1 MHPTRRRIVGSIAI
15 AIPFA
20 AIMMRGALR
29 TDDKSVW
36 AMMGIAAGIA
46 IIFYLMWPV
55 FEYTWKDGVPNAL
68 TWKRFAG
75 LTVVGLLIT
84 IVIVLGARVIGHD
97 LDPWLVL
104 GYVMLIV
111 MLSFVG
117 SSDMPI
123 RVGPRR

>member
-104 GYVMLIV
+104 GYVMLIA

>member
-1 MHPTRRRIVGSIAI
+1 MHPTRRRVVGSIAI

-20 AIMMRGALR
+20 AIMIRGALR
-29 TDDKSVW
+29 TDNMSAW
-36 AMMGIAAGIA
+36 AMLGTAAGIA
-46 IIFYLMWPV
+46 IVFYLMWPA
-55 FEYTWKDGVPNAL
+55 FEFMWKDGVPNAL

-75 LTVVGLLIT
+75 LTGVGVLIT
-84 IVIVLGARVIGHD
+84 IVIVLGAKMIGHD

-104 GYVMLIV
+104 AYVMLIA

-123 RVGPRR
+123 RVRPRR